1 MKAFA
6 PKLSVNLFNSS
17 NGIEGI
23 SIGNTFCGALF
34 AIPLGSPLAL
44 PVFTHGYCKSL
55 SITLQRKETYC
66 IKKRITN
73 MKMLPPPPPYVLPLG
88 GAVYWL
94 AGGPLLSSSAPP
106 QHNILQLVL
115 SAPLNKP
122 YSQKRSMFNQS
133 PETIFNAQI
142 LHRQCGN
149 KIKSNR
155 NHFFVHPLP
164 KSQERVFDRGD
175 EHDQ

>member
-1 MKAFA
+1 
-6 PKLSVNLFNSS
+6 
-17 NGIEGI
+17 
-23 SIGNTFCGALF
+23 
-34 AIPLGSPLAL
+34 
-44 PVFTHGYCKSL
+44 
-55 SITLQRKETYC
+55 
-66 IKKRITN
+66 

-122 YSQKRSMFNQS
+122 YSQKRSVFDES

-142 LHRQCGN
+142 LNRQCRN
-149 KIKSNR
+149 KIKSNKKKKK
-155 NHFFVHPLP
+155 NGVASAIFSFVEYQNLKNVCPFLYGFG
-164 KSQERVFDRGD
+164 QR
-175 EHDQ
+175 

>member
-1 MKAFA
+1 
-6 PKLSVNLFNSS
+6 
-17 NGIEGI
+17 
-23 SIGNTFCGALF
+23 
-34 AIPLGSPLAL
+34 
-44 PVFTHGYCKSL
+44 
-55 SITLQRKETYC
+55 
-66 IKKRITN
+66 

-122 YSQKRSMFNQS
+122 YSQKRSVFDES

-142 LHRQCGN
+142 LNRQCRN
-149 KIKSNR
+149 KIKSNKKKKKKWGGLC
-155 NHFFVHPLP
+155 HFFVRRVP
-164 KSQERVFDRGD
+164 KSQERVSISIWFWTEVMNIINKKKKSTFCSSRIDTRTI
-175 EHDQ
+175 